1 MKFNFVKT
9 SVAICCLIFVQI
21 YGIQDASGKR
31 IISKYERIMQM
42 YPQPDMGSESS
53 QWRSAGKDMQHP
65 CKRECVDQQPMT
77 CYYYLVVHYDDT
89 MAATCKRLLQTKYR
103 FKLANGKEYI
113 DSSKVAANDDCKYAD
128 GLDSKVMVVNGRLP
142 GHSIEVCYGDTI
154 VADVINSMHETT
166 TIHWHGMHQ
175 RLTPFMDGVPHVT
188 QYPIEAGQAFRYRFQ
203 VDHGGTNWWHSHT
216 EHQRAFGLAGPL
228 IVRQPAKL
236 NPHAHLYDFD
246 QTEHVIMIQDWVHN
260 FVESVAENILINGRG
275 RNMKKGSKVRPTLYA
290 HFPVIRGGRYRF
302 RVIFNG
308 VSNCPISLSID
319 NHDLVVIASD
329 GNDIEPVEVQKIMF
343 HGAERFDF
351 VLHANQ
357 EVANYWIR
365 IKGYSFCAKNQLHQE
380 AVLHYQDADP
390 KALDTHT
397 LSYAY
402 DAPGIMLNELGD
414 DTGGNSAQS
423 ISLATL
429 NAQRAEPVMKPAATF
444 YTSMNAFQIT
454 GEGFRFQMDDIT
466 FSMPKMSL
474 LQTRNLGIGQY
485 FCNSSQQAHMGFNC
499 KQRHCQ
505 CSNVIQVP
513 ANKNVEFVI
522 SSKSNTPHPVHL
534 HGYTFQVV
542 GMGVLGETKIGQ
554 IEEIDRLKALP
565 RRGRSAP
572 LKDSVQV
579 PAFGYTIIRF
589 YSDSPGYWMFHCHI
603 SPHSESGMA
612 AVVRVG
618 EDVQMKMCPVS
629 NCGLCSSV
637 S

>member
-1 MKFNFVKT
+1 MKLNSLHT

-31 IISKYERIMQM
+31 IVSKYERIMQM
-42 YPQPDMGSESS
+42 YPQLATGGESS
-53 QWRSAGKDMQHP
+53 QWRYAGKDMQHP
-65 CKRECVDQQPMT
+65 CKRECVDQQPMI
-77 CYYYLVVHYDDT
+77 CYYYLVIHYDDT
-89 MAATCKRLLQTKYR
+89 MAATCKRLLQSKYR
-103 FKLANGKEYI
+103 FKLANGREYI
-113 DSSKVAANDDCKYAD
+113 DSSKVSAADDCKYAD
-128 GLDSKVMVVNGRLP
+128 GLESRVMVVNGRLP
-142 GHSIEVCYGDTI
+142 GQSIEVCFGDTI

-228 IVRQPAKL
+228 VVRQPAKL

-246 QTEHVIMIQDWVHN
+246 LTEHVIMVQDWVHN

-308 VSNCPISLSID
+308 VSNCPVGLSID
-319 NHDLVVIASD
+319 QHDLVVIACD
-329 GNDIEPVEVQKIMF
+329 GNDIEPVQVQKIML

-390 KALDTHT
+390 RALDTHT

-402 DAPGIMLNELGD
+402 DAPGIVLNELGD
-414 DTGGNSAQS
+414 DPAQS
-423 ISLATL
+423 VSLATL
-429 NAQRAEPVMKPAATF
+429 NAQRAEPVMQPAATF
-444 YTSMNAFQIT
+444 YTSMNAFQTT
-454 GEGFRFQMDDIT
+454 GEGFRFQMDDIS

-485 FCNSSQQAHMGFNC
+485 FCNSSQQAEMGFNC
-499 KQRHCQ
+499 RQRHCQ
-505 CSNVIQVP
+505 CSNVIHVP

-522 SSKSNTPHPVHL
+522 SSKSNTPHPIHL
-534 HGYTFQVV
+534 HGYTFRVV
-542 GMGVLGETKIGQ
+542 AMGVLGEARIGQ
-554 IEEIDRLKALP
+554 IEEIDRRTPLP

-603 SPHSESGMA
+603 SPHSENGMA

-618 EDVQMKMCPVS
+618 EDVEMKMCPVS